1 MHVVVVGG
9 GIVGLSCG
17 HALAERGA
25 RVTVCEAGSLGGGST
40 ARSAGGIRT
49 QFSTR
54 VNVELSLASLPVWES
69 FEERFDVDI
78 AYRRPGYL
86 FLARDV
92 ATAEAFREQVAM
104 QNDCGAESELL
115 SPREV
120 AERWPHVRGEE
131 FAAATYSPLDGFA
144 DPYLA
149 LQGYATAAREAGVD
163 VRTKT
168 PVERIERVDGESG
181 TPRFRVETGGES
193 PETLDADSVVNA
205 AGAWSA
211 EIAAMVGL
219 DLPVSPRRRQVAVVA
234 PETPIPESEPLTI
247 DLDTGSYF
255 RPEREGQA
263 LVGGQFDEDDADVDP
278 DRFSESMDLDWAVTA
293 VERAADCA
301 DYFGPETRIVRG
313 WAGLYAVTP
322 DHHPIVEESAPGVV
336 TAAGFSGHGFQHAP
350 ATGRVVAELCLDGE
364 ASHVDVSALS
374 SSRFE
379 SGEAIEERNVA

>member
-1 MHVVVVGG
+1 MHIVVVGG
-9 GIVGLSCG
+9 GIVGLSCAF
-17 HALAERGA
+17 ALAERGA
-25 RVTVCEAGSLGGGST
+25 AVTVCESGTLGGGST

-54 VNVELSLASLPVWES
+54 VNVELSLSSLPVWES
-69 FEERFDVDI
+69 FEERFGVDI
-78 AYRRPGYL
+78 AHNRTGYL
-86 FLARDV
+86 FLAREDD
-92 ATAEAFREQVAM
+92 TADAFGEQVAM

-115 SPREV
+115 SPDEV
-120 AERWPHVRGEE
+120 AERWPHVRSEA
-131 FAAATYSPLDGFA
+131 FVAATYSPLDGFA

-163 VRTKT
+163 IRTKT
-168 PVERIERVDGESG
+168 PVEGIERVGSG
-181 TPRFRVETGGES
+181 SRFRIVTGGEAA
-193 PETLDADSVVNA
+193 ETLDVDYVVNA
-205 AGAWSA
+205 AGAWA
-211 EIAAMVGL
+211 GEVAAMVGL
-219 DLPVSPRRRQVAVVA
+219 DLPVSPRRRQIAVVE
-234 PETPIPESEPLTI
+234 PEIPVADAEPLTI

-293 VERAADCA
+293 VERAGDCA
-301 DYFGPETRIVRG
+301 DYFGPETRVVRG

-350 ATGRVVAELCLDGE
+350 ATGRVVAELCLAGE

-379 SGEAIEERNVA
+379 AAEVIEERNVA